1 MDTKLTAFIILL
13 LAAAVAHGIAVW
25 TRLPVI
31 PFYLVAGY
39 AVRQWFDNNEGD
51 GLWVN
56 AVELGLV
63 FLVFTVGVELN
74 PTRLRKQIRAVWW
87 VGIVQF
93 VVLGTLGFGIV
104 KWLGYSA
111 IEAVYI
117 TFALSASS
125 TLVVIRL
132 LKQRQQMFE
141 PYGRLVSGVLL
152 LQDVFIMLVLV
163 VLLRV
168 DQGVGAMLLGLG
180 QCIALGGLAWIG
192 HRWFAHWLMVKVKQ
206 DEETLLLSILSVL
219 FVFLGL
225 AWLLGLPL
233 AVGAFM
239 GGFVLSVF
247 PVNGIT
253 RGMLSSLSGFFFALF
268 FTALGALLIMPPAE
282 MWLHALILGLFL
294 IIVTVPLVSIVAELS
309 GVSAK
314 SAVESGLLLSQTS
327 EFSLILMLQGWV
339 MLHISEDLFSMV
351 ILLTV
356 GTMALTPFL
365 SSERVAHFLM
375 RWHPSG
381 GTWWGL
387 PDDTK
392 GHVVMLGYGSSG
404 DYIAN
409 PISESGAKV
418 VVVDEDASV
427 VLRLNRKGFFAVRG
441 DASHHGVLQKVYVD
455 RASLIMIGVR
465 RFSDAEKILSQ
476 LSGATGEIWVRV
488 FDAAQAR
495 RIEALGATAIVGA
508 DQSVRK
514 FSEWFQ
520 REFQDHSSP

>member
-1 MDTKLTAFIILL
+1 MMAFIILL

-31 PFYLVAGY
+31 PLYLVAGY
-39 AVRQWFDNNEGD
+39 AVRLWFGEHEGD
-51 GLWVN
+51 ALWIN

-74 PTRLRKQIRAVWW
+74 PKRLAKQIRAVWW

-93 VVLGTLGFGIV
+93 LLLGALGFGIS
-104 KWLGYSA
+104 KALGYTA
-111 IEAVYI
+111 VEAVYI

-163 VLLRV
+163 VLLRI
-168 DQGVGAMLLGLG
+168 DQGTGAILLGLG
-180 QCIALGGLAWIG
+180 QSVALGGLAWIA
-192 HRWFAHWLMVKVKQ
+192 HRWVAPWLLVRVRQ

-219 FVFLGL
+219 FVFLGF
-225 AWLLGLPL
+225 AWFLDLPF
-233 AVGAFM
+233 AVGAFL

-253 RGMLSSLSGFFFALF
+253 RGMLSSLSAFFFGLF
-268 FTALGALLIMPPAE
+268 FTALGALLVMPPIE
-282 MWLHALILGLFL
+282 IWLHALVFALFL
-294 IIVTVPLVSIVAELS
+294 IGVTVPLVTVVAELC

-314 SAVESGLLLSQTS
+314 SAIESGLLLSQTS

-339 MLHISEDLFSMV
+339 LLHVSHDLFSMV
-351 ILLTV
+351 IVLTV

-365 SSERVAHFLM
+365 SHERVAHFLM
-375 RWHPSG
+375 RLHPVG
-381 GTWWGL
+381 GSWWGL
-387 PDDTK
+387 PDTTE

-404 DYIAN
+404 DYIAS
-409 PISESGAKV
+409 PIAEAGRKV

-427 VLRLNRKGFFAVRG
+427 VLRLNRKGLLAIRG
-441 DASHHGVLQKVYVD
+441 DASNPSVLERVFVE
-455 RASLIMIGVR
+455 RASLVMVGVR
-465 RFSDAEKILSQ
+465 RFSDTEKILHQ
-476 LSGATGEIWVRV
+476 LSQVKGEVWVRV
-488 FDAAQAR
+488 FDADQGR
-495 RIEALGATAIVGA
+495 RVEALGARAIVGVDPA
-508 DQSVRK
+508 VQTFR
-514 FSEWFQ
+514 EWFGK
-520 REFQDHSSP
+520 RFVEGDSN